1 MTPKISSP
9 IKLNNDVRR
18 AFEPRY
24 GRSMSNSE
32 VEEIV
37 TNLAVFADAV
47 LGESGI
53 IIQEKGG
60 GEDER

>member
-1 MTPKISSP
+1 
-9 IKLNNDVRR
+9 
-18 AFEPRY
+18 
-24 GRSMSNSE
+24 MSNSE